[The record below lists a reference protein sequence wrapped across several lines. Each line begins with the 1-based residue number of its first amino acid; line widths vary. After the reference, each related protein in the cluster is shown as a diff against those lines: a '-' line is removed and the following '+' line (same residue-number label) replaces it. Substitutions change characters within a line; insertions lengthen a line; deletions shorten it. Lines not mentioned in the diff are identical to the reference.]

1 MNTQSNQQTKRVSTA
16 MENDTHIG
24 VTDTLVGTMA
34 ALHAGD
40 LSAHVLT
47 QRCLT
52 AISSRPHS
60 GFVRV
65 RNVAA
70 ATDAAPD
77 MTPDASAPEATSVN
91 VTSALN
97 DAQARDAQRAA
108 GIGIGLLHGVP
119 IGRKDMYFRDDEPC
133 ECGSKILKGYRPA
146 YTATV
151 VERLEAAGAV
161 DLGALH
167 MAEFAMSPTGVNAH
181 LGDGVNPWAQEP
193 HVSGGSSS
201 GSAMAVAQRLIAGAL
216 GSDTGGSI
224 RGPAAICGITGIK
237 PTNHLV
243 SIHGVMPLSTSLDCV
258 GFLAQTAQDCARLL
272 SAVVGPD
279 AKDPECIATQTVD
292 YEEDIAQPLN
302 STMRIAVPQFAIDD
316 SLSAEVHALI
326 EQAVTA
332 FADAGA
338 TIVRVPLPDMG
349 ELGALA
355 NVLCMSEAAAV
366 HAPWLQSRASEYGDQ
381 VRRRIER
388 GLLYSGVQYVQ
399 AMRLRKVLLAR
410 FLTDTMQDCAAVLLP
425 VLPHAVPSIAA
436 SSRGTASE
444 VEARFGQ
451 LSYWQRGINYLG
463 LPALALPMGF
473 TANGLPNGFQLV
485 GRPLAERTLFR
496 LGHQYQQQTDWHSR
510 RPAL

>member
-1 MNTQSNQQTKRVSTA
+1 MTQLPEQDA
-16 MENDTHIG
+16 LIG
-24 VTDTLVGTMA
+24 LKDTLVGTMA
-34 ALHAGD
+34 SLQAGD
-40 LSAHVLT
+40 VTAQALT
-47 QRCLT
+47 QRCFT
-52 AISSRPHS
+52 AISARRHS

-65 RNVAA
+65 REAA
-70 ATDAAPD
+70 
-77 MTPDASAPEATSVN
+77 
-91 VTSALN
+91 LI
-97 DAQARDAQRAA
+97 DAQARDAQQATGAVA
-108 GIGIGLLHGVP
+108 GTEAGAGTGLLHGVP
-119 IGRKDMYFRDDEPC
+119 IARKDMYFRDDEPC
-133 ECGSKILKGYRPA
+133 ECGSQILKGYRPT
-146 YTATV
+146 YKATV

-161 DLGALH
+161 DIGALH

-201 GSAMAVAQRLIAGAL
+201 GSAMAVAQRLVAGAL

-279 AKDPECIATQTVD
+279 PKDPECIASQTED
-292 YEEDIAQPLN
+292 YEKGIDQPLN
-302 STMRIAVPQFAIDD
+302 SAMRIAVPQFVIDET
-316 SLSAEVHALI
+316 LSEEVHALI
-326 EQAVTA
+326 ENAAAA
-332 FADAGA
+332 FAAAGA
-338 TIVRVPLPDMG
+338 TIVRVPLPDLR

-366 HAPWLQSRASEYGDQ
+366 HAPWLQTRGLEYGDQ

-410 FLTDTMQDCAAVLLP
+410 FMTETMGDCSAVLLP

-436 SSRGTASE
+436 SLSGSAAE
-444 VEARFGQ
+444 VEGRFGQ

-485 GRPLAERTLFR
+485 GRSLGERTLFR
-496 LGHQYQQQTDWHSR
+496 LGHQYQQQTDWHTR